1 MNNLS
6 KKPII
11 IKLGGSVITLKDK
24 FESANIPAIRRI
36 TFELLEVKSLF
47 PLIIVHGGGSFGH
60 PHAYKY
66 KLHEGFKSNNQ
77 LFGVIKT
84 REAMLRLNN
93 IVCNELLNAGF
104 QPFSFQP
111 SSFIVTRSGEI
122 EIAEISLIE
131 WAMKLGFTP
140 VLYGDIVLDYEHGFY
155 ILSGDKICSYLV
167 TKFNVEKV
175 VFACDVDGIYTSD
188 PKKDPTAKLIR
199 RLTLNDIS
207 KFLDSVGSTYTFD
220 VTGGMRN
227 KLIETRKIVSMG
239 IEVRIVNALVP
250 GRLISAIRD
259 QDFYGSKVV
268 LK

>member
-1 MNNLS
+1 MNNLG
-6 KKPII
+6 KKSII
-11 IKLGGSVITLKDK
+11 VKLGGSVITLKDK
-24 FESANIPAIRRI
+24 FESANIPVIRRI
-36 TFELLEVKSLF
+36 ISELLEVKLLF

-66 KLHEGFKSNNQ
+66 KLHEGFKNSDQ
-77 LFGVIKT
+77 LFGVVKT
-84 REAMLRLNN
+84 REAMLRLNS

-104 QPFSFQP
+104 QPFPFQP
-111 SSFIVTRSGEI
+111 SSFIATRNGEI
-122 EIAEISLIE
+122 EIADISLVE

-167 TKFNVEKV
+167 TKLNVERV

-188 PKKDPTAKLIR
+188 PKRDPAAKLVR
-199 RLTLNDIS
+199 KLTLSEIS
-207 KFLDSVGSTYTFD
+207 KFLDNVFSTYTFD
-220 VTGGMRN
+220 VTGGMRS
-227 KLIETRKIVSMG
+227 KLIEARKIVSMG
-239 IEVRIVNALVP
+239 VEVRIVNALIP

-268 LK
+268 LN